1 MKKFSLLDGTAVVIW
16 LLPAV
21 YLFFIYYALP
31 QSVHIQYDLLGNVN
45 GYGSKTEFLTI
56 ECIMMGAPAF
66 AYLLLK
72 FLPFIDPKKQVKY
85 GESTFQKLAF
95 GIVLFLSALNIVI
108 LFSAV
113 HQGFKIDKLLY
124 PLVGLLFVFMGNIMN
139 SIKPNYFA
147 GFKTP
152 WALENEDN
160 WRATHRF
167 ASKVWFFGGIAIT
180 ISTLLLPAEA
190 GGIVFICIMSL
201 LVLIPFIFSYT
212 YFRKHH
218 FNQNL

>member
-1 MKKFSLLDGTAVVIW
+1 MKKFTLLDGTAFVVW

-21 YLFFIYYALP
+21 YLFFIYAALP
-31 QSVHIQYDLLGNVN
+31 QTVPIHYDLQGNVN
-45 GYGSKTEFLTI
+45 GYGSKSEFLTI
-56 ECIMMGAPAF
+56 EFIMMGAPAF

-72 FLPFIDPKKQVKY
+72 FLPLIDPKKNVKY

-95 GIVLFLSALNIVI
+95 GLVLFLSALNIVI

-113 HQGFKIDKLLY
+113 HQGFKIDKLIY
-124 PLVGLLFVFMGNIMN
+124 ALVGMLFVFIGNIMN

-180 ISTLLLPAEA
+180 ITTLLLPEEA

-218 FNQNL
+218 FNQNS